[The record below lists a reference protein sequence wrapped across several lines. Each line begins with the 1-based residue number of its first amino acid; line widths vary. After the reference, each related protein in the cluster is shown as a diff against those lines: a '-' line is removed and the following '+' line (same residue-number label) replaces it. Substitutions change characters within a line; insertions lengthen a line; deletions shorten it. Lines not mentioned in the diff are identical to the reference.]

1 MIFCGN
7 IYCFIV
13 KGHERLQKITYC
25 IAVTGNITSQ
35 DVVPDGD
42 IHMMIK
48 LDKPHQYYGTE
59 TGSRQGEIVAEAICQ
74 KQSQ

>member
-1 MIFCGN
+1 M
-7 IYCFIV
+7 YCFIV
-13 KGHERLQKITYC
+13 KGHERSQKITYC
-25 IAVTGNITSQ
+25 IAVTENITSQ
-35 DVVPDGD
+35 DVVPDGE

-59 TGSRQGEIVAEAICQ
+59 TSSRLGKIVTEAIFK